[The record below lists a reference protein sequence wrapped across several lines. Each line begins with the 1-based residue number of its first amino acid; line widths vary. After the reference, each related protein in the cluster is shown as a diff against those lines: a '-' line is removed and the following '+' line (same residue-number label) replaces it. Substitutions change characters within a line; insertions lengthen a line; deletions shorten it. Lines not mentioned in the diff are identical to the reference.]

1 MSFLEDV
8 KAAAEPLRF
17 GKVAMAYR
25 LSLPEIA
32 ELRGAAADEKRLME
46 LVFAAGF
53 AAGRKYEKEH

>member
-8 KAAAEPLRF
+8 RAAAEPLRF
-17 GKVAMAYR
+17 GREAMKYR
-25 LSLPEIA
+25 MSLPEIA

-53 AAGRKYEKEH
+53 AAGRRYEREH